1 MTTYEFYRQ
10 SLEKI
15 KTIYEPREAE
25 AVINLL
31 FESLIG
37 LNRSDLIK
45 NKEMEAD
52 AASVAM
58 MDCEIDRLLKYE
70 PVQYVTGNA
79 WFAGLLFR
87 VNPHVLI
94 PRPETEEL
102 VKLIT
107 DREGNLPKKI
117 LDIGTGSGCI
127 AVSIKKKKPFWEV
140 TAIDKSNEALELAKQ
155 NAVVHHCDVNFIQ
168 MDFLDEFLWNDSKQ
182 FDCIVSNPP
191 YIPLSDKESLSPQV
205 RDYEPGLALFA
216 DELDPLL
223 FYRKIGLFAVDHLNE
238 NGSIY
243 LEIHD
248 PYAADVCSIYNS
260 MSFETELIKDMFG
273 KNRIVVAS
281 RRR

>member
-216 DELDPLL
+216 DESDSLL